1 MACSPCGHKELDMT
15 EHTLIIGE
23 SVLVRGQKLYEKYL
37 YLSLNC
43 VIDLKVLK
51 KVTNKPKREA
61 SEYGLDLEAQIRSK

>member
-1 MACSPCGHKELDMT
+1 MVGGVENRGAMQELGH
-15 EHTLIIGE
+15 
-23 SVLVRGQKLYEKYL
+23 SVYEKYL

>member
-1 MACSPCGHKELDMT
+1 M
-15 EHTLIIGE
+15 
-23 SVLVRGQKLYEKYL
+23 LVRGQKLYEKYL

-61 SEYGLDLEAQIRSK
+61 SEYGLDLEAQISISIS